1 MYMKLIYNGFMFD
14 RCLYFNINAMAR
26 KVNKVWE
33 HAFQKLAL
41 SPSHAYLL
49 RAVLAQPGM
58 RQKELA
64 DELSLSPATVTR
76 FIDAMAAQGL
86 VERKVTDD
94 GREAQIY
101 ATKRAHALHRD
112 LEKTGQA
119 LYAKMRDTLGEKKF
133 DSLVKSLRQGRRVLS
148 EDRSP
153 HS

>member
-1 MYMKLIYNGFMFD
+1 MYKKVMYSGVMFD

-26 KVNKVWE
+26 MVNKVWE
-33 HAFQKLAL
+33 EAFQKLGL
-41 SPSHAYLL
+41 SPAHAYLL

-58 RQKELA
+58 LQKEIA
-64 DELSLSPATVTR
+64 HELTLSPATVTR
-76 FIDAMAAQGL
+76 FIDAMASQGL

-101 ATKRAHALHRD
+101 ATKRARTLHRD

-119 LYAKMRDTLGEKKF
+119 LYAKMRGTLGVKKF
-133 DSLVKSLRQGRRVLS
+133 DSLVKSLHQGRQVLS
-148 EDRSP
+148 EARMP